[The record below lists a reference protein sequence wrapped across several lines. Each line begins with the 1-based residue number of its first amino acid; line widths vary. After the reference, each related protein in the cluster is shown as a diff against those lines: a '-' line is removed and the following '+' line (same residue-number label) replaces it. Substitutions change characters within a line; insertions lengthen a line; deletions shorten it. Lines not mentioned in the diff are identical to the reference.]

1 MAYLLESNI
10 LGILAEAL
18 SAHVESVF
26 TDQTMAVTTHTAE
39 NIPTKNNVTCAKSY
53 TDNEISFFQN
63 SSSHISRGFAY
74 QRIAYLVQCP

>member
-1 MAYLLESNI
+1 MSYLLESNI

-39 NIPTKNNVTCAKSY
+39 NIPTQTMLSMFRMFKY
-53 TDNEISFFQN
+53 ISTFFY
-63 SSSHISRGFAY
+63 R
-74 QRIAYLVQCP
+74 